1 MKKLKI
7 LMLLLSFSINA
18 QLYNDS
24 NQIQRFKLEI
34 EISEIKNEGNLY
46 LAIYNNEIDFN
57 SRDRSN
63 DRVYY
68 GITENVKKG
77 KYIKEITLNKGIY
90 ALKIY
95 IDKNYNNKF
104 DFNIFGLPKEQYGFS
119 NNAMNLFGPPNFK
132 KALFKLNTNKKVKIN
147 LR

>member
-1 MKKLKI
+1 MKLI
-7 LMLLLSFSINA
+7 LSLV
-18 QLYNDS
+18 
-24 NQIQRFKLEI
+24 
-34 EISEIKNEGNLY
+34 
-46 LAIYNNEIDFN
+46 IDL
-57 SRDRSN
+57 
-63 DRVYY
+63 
-68 GITENVKKG
+68 ITENVKKG

-132 KALFKLNTNKKVKIN
+132 KALFKLNANKKVKIN